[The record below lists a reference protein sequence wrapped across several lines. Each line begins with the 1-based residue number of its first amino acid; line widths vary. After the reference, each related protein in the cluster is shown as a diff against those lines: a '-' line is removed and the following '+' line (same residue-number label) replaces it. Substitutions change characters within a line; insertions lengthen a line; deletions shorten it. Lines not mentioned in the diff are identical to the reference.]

1 MGSHH
6 QIRLMTPEEMLQ
18 VRRDRKLFHR
28 QVAVTDPDL
37 QALRATVIDTG
48 DSVASVARDLGIP
61 GHPTGINQRLNEA
74 FGTGWRDKARCRE

>member
-1 MGSHH
+1 MGS
-6 QIRLMTPEEMLQ
+6 QDQVRLMTPEEVRQ

-48 DSVASVARDLGIP
+48 DSVESVARDLGIP

-74 FGTGWRDKARCRE
+74 FGTGWREREKGR